1 VDGHHVGT
9 VERGA
14 QPQLKKKRRKAMML
28 KTQMFIHNLMTKLT
42 NPLANKEG
50 ATAVEYGLMVALIAV
65 VIIGMVTLLGT
76 ALRDK
81 FEIVKDAVAGA

>member
-1 VDGHHVGT
+1 MALSH
-9 VERGA
+9 R
-14 QPQLKKKRRKAMML
+14 QRRKRRKGEKAMML
-28 KTQMFIHNLMTKLT
+28 KTQMFIHKLMTKAL

-65 VIIGMVTLLGT
+65 VIIGMVTLLGE